1 MSRPFSVSL
10 KPGERIFINGAVLR
24 ADRKVSVEFLN
35 DVAFLLEAYV
45 MQAERA
51 TTPVRQ
57 LYFLIQAMLIEPK
70 SADSVK
76 KSVVEMISELGV
88 GASHGWGAALDQVEQ
103 LVDGGRY
110 FDALKVLRPFVAECL
125 HGKIKDAGK
134 QRNVSSGNHFVHSD
148 PVDRINVNQLNK

>member
-1 MSRPFSVSL
+1 MTRPFSVSL

-24 ADRKVSVEFLN
+24 ADRKVSIEFLN

-57 LYFLIQAMLIEPK
+57 LYFLIQAMLIDPG
-70 SADSVK
+70 SADSVR
-76 KSVVEMISELGV
+76 KSVAEITSELG
-88 GASHGWGAALDQVEQ
+88 GDASSELGAALDHVEQ

-125 HGKIKDAGK
+125 QGKLKDAGK
-134 QRNVSSGNHFVHSD
+134 QSNVRSGNHLINKCC
-148 PVDRINVNQLNK
+148 VDDINVNQLNK

>member
-24 ADRKVSVEFLN
+24 ADRKVSIEFLN

-51 TTPVRQ
+51 TTPARQ

-76 KSVVEMISELGV
+76 KTVVEMISELGV
-88 GASHGWGAALDQVEQ
+88 GASHELAAALDQVEQ

-134 QRNVSSGNHFVHSD
+134 QSNVHLGNHLINKFN
-148 PVDRINVNQLNK
+148 VDDINVNQLNK

>member
-76 KSVVEMISELGV
+76 KSVVEMILELGV
-88 GASHGWGAALDQVEQ
+88 GASHELGAALDQVEQ

-148 PVDRINVNQLNK
+148 HVDRINVNQLNK